1 MSIDAIL
8 SQLPGP
14 PPAARGIYCNRTLNL
29 RSIRAI
35 GYDMDYTLV
44 HYHVLEWERRAYTH
58 LQKKMA
64 ALGWPVEA
72 LVFDPELGIR
82 GLVIDTERGNLIKA
96 NRFGYVKRAFHGQ
109 QPLEFE
115 AQRDLY
121 AREVVDLGEPRWVF
135 LNTLFS
141 LSESC
146 MYAQLVELHDA
157 GRLPGVHGYPELYR
171 RVKTH
176 MDAAHMEGALKDEIL
191 ADPDRFVELDPD
203 LPAALQDQRD
213 AGKKLLLITNSD
225 WPYTRDIMSYAFDR
239 FLQGGRTWRDLFDL
253 IIVSARKPE
262 FFSSRDPIFEVVD
275 DSGLL
280 RPVAGGIPAPGAYV
294 GGNAQQVEA
303 FLGARGADILF
314 VGDHAYGDVHQSKH
328 LRRWRT
334 ALVLRELEQELEAL
348 EAFAPQQELLQTLMA
363 EKDSLEFQLA
373 QVRVSLRR
381 LESGRS
387 ALREGEALEMPG
399 RRDLDRAQDS
409 LRSRLAALDDRLSP
423 LARAASELQSSR
435 WGLLMRTGA
444 DKSLMARHVER
455 HADIYTSRVSNFL
468 HVTPFAFLSSP
479 RGSLPHDPLCPLR
492 RPGKERQP

>member
-1 MSIDAIL
+1 MGIEAIL
-8 SQLPGP
+8 SKLPKP
-14 PPAARGIYCNRTLNL
+14 PPAGRGIFCNRTLNL

-44 HYHVLEWERRAYTH
+44 HYNVLEWERRAYEH
-58 LQKKMA
+58 LRLKTA
-64 ALGWPVEA
+64 ALGWPVGD

-82 GLVIDTERGNLIKA
+82 GLVIDTELGNLLKA

-109 QPLEFE
+109 RPLEFE
-115 AQRDLY
+115 EQREIY
-121 AREVVDLGEPRWVF
+121 AREVVDLGEARWVF

-157 GRLPGVHGYPELYR
+157 RRLPGVLSYPDLYR
-171 RVKTH
+171 RVKAH
-176 MDAAHMEGALKDEIL
+176 MDEAHMEGALKAEIL
-191 ADPDRFVELDPD
+191 ANPERFIELDPE
-203 LPAALQDQRD
+203 LPVALEDQRD

-225 WPYTRDIMSYAFDR
+225 WPYTAAIMSYALDR
-239 FLQGGRTWRDLFDL
+239 YLGGGRTWRDLFDL
-253 IIVSARKPE
+253 VIVSARKPE

-280 RPVAGGIPAPGAYV
+280 RPLAGGIRGPGAYV
-294 GGNAQQVEA
+294 GGNAQQVED
-303 FLGARGADILF
+303 FLGASGADILF

-334 ALVLRELEQELEAL
+334 ALVVRELEQELEAL
-348 EAFAPQQELLQTLMA
+348 EAFAPQQDELQASMA
-363 EKDSLEFQLA
+363 EKDRLEFQLA
-373 QVRVSLRR
+373 QVRVALRR
-381 LESGRS
+381 LESGRK
-387 ALREGEALEMPG
+387 ALHEEASPEPPG
-399 RRDLDRAQDS
+399 KRDLDRAQDS
-409 LRSRLAALDDRLSP
+409 LRARLAALDERISP
-423 LARAASELQSSR
+423 LAKASSELQSSR

-468 HVTPFAFLSSP
+468 HVTPFAYLPSP
-479 RGSLPHDPLCPLR
+479 RGSLPHDPL
-492 RPGKERQP
+492 PGLGAPKKDTAP